1 MEFIKEQRIN
11 EFTFLVMYKQEIDGI
26 TKFFTAFMK
35 GEFLY
40 LTICSLSLSAASR
53 EFNKRLREL
62 QLL

>member
-1 MEFIKEQRIN
+1 MEFIKQQKIN
-11 EFTFLVMYKQEIDGI
+11 EFTSLVIYKQEIDGL

-40 LTICSLSLSAASR
+40 LRICSLSLSAASR
-53 EFNKRLREL
+53 EFNRRLREL